1 MAKLLSG
8 RVKTFNVGITSYTES
23 NISLRVIGITS
34 TRSLTVTNSASIN
47 GLTYPTSD
55 GSANQI
61 IKTDGSGNL
70 SFGSV
75 SSLTGFDWQA
85 NTDLGLITDAVTVTD
100 DSGLVTAVV
109 ALSYGLGLLVT
120 SGILYPDQ
128 FVLPSFTISTLPSV
142 NPAGQ
147 MLFVTDETGGSIPAF
162 SDGTNWRRLT
172 DRAIVS

>member
-70 SFGSV
+70 SFVSV
-75 SSLTGFDWQA
+75 SSLTGFDWEA
-85 NTDLGLITDAVTVTD
+85 DTDLGLITDAVTLTS
-100 DSGLVTAVV
+100 DSGLITDSVDS
-109 ALSYGLGLLVT
+109 SYDLELLVT

-128 FVLPSFTISTLPSV
+128 FVLPSFTISTLPGA

-162 SDGTNWRRLT
+162 SDGTNWRRIT
-172 DRAIVS
+172 DAQIVS